1 MNLLLLALLGAPL
14 TFNPE
19 FGLGADYTSQRYR
32 AISGFDTLNYEWE
45 EDDTTDVETEGRGF
59 LSLDL
64 GYEAGGLRLDVD
76 NTTSLSTLSARDLLG
91 LRAELE
97 PLSGLRFEFT
107 DDAEARWYHDWFL
120 GLRDTTWSG
129 EDYFNNRAGLGVEY
143 EPIDRLELSAG
154 DRLELMRYA
163 SPDSYSYD
171 FLLNRLEL
179 GVRVGLGDFSSF
191 DVEYGRAQR
200 DAGGLVERDYVEHAV
215 EVGLDLYLG
224 SGFSF
229 RLGNEL
235 ARRTYG
241 TAAGSGTEER
251 ARVRAGWD
259 FGTLALEVE
268 DGASWTWFDSA
279 TAVYANVIENSLRP
293 SIEVRPGDELTLHFG
308 PRWDFGRGLAGPGEN
323 DYGELSVV
331 GGLDFFRLGRF
342 WATAEDR
349 VGWRRY
355 PNADTTWQSNYAFN
369 EFSLFLSWTVLPV
382 AARGLVLEGMAS
394 AAPEWHADRS
404 DNLSVALFSLELKYG
419 F

>member
-1 MNLLLLALLGAPL
+1 MNLLLIILPGALL

-19 FGLGADYTSQRYR
+19 FGLGADYSSQRYR
-32 AISGFDTLNYEWE
+32 AISGFDTLNYEWT
-45 EDDTTDVETEGRGF
+45 EDDTTDIETEGRGF
-59 LSLDL
+59 VDLDL
-64 GYEAGGLRLDVD
+64 GCEAGRLRLDIN

-91 LRAELE
+91 LRAEFGLL
-97 PLSGLRFEFT
+97 PGLRIDFT
-107 DDAEARWYHDWFL
+107 DDAEARWYHGWFPAVL
-120 GLRDTTWSG
+120 DSSWSG
-129 EDYFNNRAGLGVEY
+129 EDYFNNRAGLEVEY
-143 EPIDRLELSAG
+143 EPIDRLELTAG

-179 GVRVGLGDFSSF
+179 GARVGLGDFSSF
-191 DVEYGRAQR
+191 DVEYGWAQR
-200 DAGGLVERDYVEHAV
+200 DAEVLVERDYVEHAID
-215 EVGLDLYLG
+215 VGLDLYPG

-229 RLGNEL
+229 GLGNEL

-251 ARVRAGWD
+251 ACVRAGWD
-259 FGTLALEVE
+259 FGTLALEVA
-268 DGASWTWFDSA
+268 DDASWTWYDSV
-279 TAVYANVIENSLRP
+279 TAVYANVLENSLRP
-293 SIEVRPGDELTLHFG
+293 SFEVRPGDELALRFG

-323 DYGELSVV
+323 DYVELSVV

-342 WATAEDR
+342 WTTVEDR

-382 AARGLVLEGMAS
+382 AARGLMLEGMAS
-394 AAPEWHADRS
+394 VTPEWHADRS
-404 DNLSVALFSLELKYG
+404 DDLSIALFSLELKYG